1 MPAGHVPPRHVTIG
15 GHAHRRVRVARP
27 VRPDRGKRRDLE
39 GTAAPAGPCDRDAG
53 LGVRRPLRHR
63 IIVAFRSPTQAG
75 THSTERKSSRA
86 PQSPPLDG
94 AADSRSRGRRNGVA
108 PSVPSRRVQRD
119 GHGRDG
125 ASATGSRE
133 RTRAGAVGGVP
144 RLPRRV
150 GPGKG
155 PGYVERRI
163 AGARPCVR
171 PAGRGSAAWDLAAL
185 RYVHREALNYTP
197 VICPNYG
204 MWARLGAVDV
214 RIMMIG
220 KVAAQPLR
228 RMLVPKAQH
237 KTACLNIKG
246 DVLTNL
252 LEEHKRW
259 DKEIR
264 YIKAGISS

>member
-1 MPAGHVPPRHVTIG
+1 MHTAGYVWPVPCARTAAKGEISRERRRLPAHVTVTLDLASAG
-15 GHAHRRVRVARP
+15 RCVTESSSPFAAPPKLARTARNGNLPAHRN
-27 VRPDRGKRRDLE
+27 
-39 GTAAPAGPCDRDAG
+39 
-53 LGVRRPLRHR
+53 PL
-63 IIVAFRSPTQAG
+63 
-75 THSTERKSSRA
+75 HSTALRTRGR
-86 PQSPPLDG
+86 G
-94 AADSRSRGRRNGVA
+94 AAETAWR
-108 PSVPSRRVQRD
+108 PPSRRVES
-119 GHGRDG
+119 
-125 ASATGSRE
+125 SATGTGAGTPVTATDTAGTGRARRE

-144 RLPRRV
+144 RLPRRA

-185 RYVHREALNYTP
+185 RYVHRGALNYTP